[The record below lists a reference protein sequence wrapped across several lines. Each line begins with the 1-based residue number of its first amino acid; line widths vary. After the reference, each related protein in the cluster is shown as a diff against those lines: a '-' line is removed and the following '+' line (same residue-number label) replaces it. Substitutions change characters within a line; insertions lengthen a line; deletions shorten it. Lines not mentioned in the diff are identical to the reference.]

1 MTAVLVLLVGCQGL
15 VRLGRHEPGPGR
27 MIVVH
32 VGLEGSLT
40 VDSDLIMD
48 RLATWSDNFGSLDN
62 KPLLDLSVLRDDERR
77 IESAYAAQGY
87 FQARCTGHRVE
98 TVDDVSVRVFFRVV
112 EGKAT
117 RVAEVI
123 LGGFPATGPAEDV
136 PTTPLDT
143 PPASADPALADPAL
157 ADPAL
162 ADPTLADPA
171 LITPVPTTDAEAIAR
186 LKATQLKMDALV
198 TLEKD
203 DTWTEAA
210 VVATRNAVHEALIDQ
225 GFIFADVIATTE
237 VNRRQRD
244 ATVRFDVVPGPL
256 ARIAAIRVAGNS
268 AVTAERVMRRVDLA
282 EGDIVERGRF
292 ERIEGRIFELGVF
305 FSVSVKPDRTT
316 VDATVGADAV
326 GQGSPT
332 DHASTV
338 ERLQKVEWPRV
349 VDIII
354 TVQERPIHEIRAGAG
369 IAFDNK
375 QNQGNVLV
383 GYQNRSLFG
392 GQRYFDATLRPAY
405 LVQPAFWDVD
415 QHGPGGAAAL
425 AFRQPAFLEE
435 YLLLSLNAD
444 YTIGLEDRGF
454 VHAATAATALSRTF
468 FDLLTP
474 YVGYKLSYESVLD
487 GEEGSGEVDFGR
499 SNFLTYLEQGVTFD
513 WRDNL
518 LDPRSGIYSSI
529 RVAESLAALG
539 SDEDFFRVEFDAR
552 GYIPVTS
559 WLVFA
564 LRVGWSENIAL
575 TDTPAPEK
583 AWFKGG
589 GASDM
594 RGFASQDMGPRTC
607 QKGDEFLGFVR
618 DGTDCPDGADSS
630 FADGGD
636 VKALAGFEARV
647 ILPYNFGVVAFLDAG
662 QIWTRR
668 DDIDWG
674 DIELAFG
681 PGLRYYTLVGPIS
694 ADVGFLLTHP
704 SGFEYTFHISIGQ
717 AF

>member
-1 MTAVLVLLVGCQGL
+1 MKRHQPNPLEAPRRTVPAAWLLSTLLAMLVGCQGL
-15 VRLGRHEPGPGR
+15 IRLGRHEPGPGR
-27 MIVVH
+27 LIVVH
-32 VGLEGSLT
+32 VGLEGPVT
-40 VDSDLIMD
+40 VDSDLIVD
-48 RLATWSDNFGSLDN
+48 RLATWSDNFGSLDQ

-87 FQARCTGHRVE
+87 FQARCTGHRIE
-98 TVDDVSVRVFFRVV
+98 TVDDVSVRVFFKVV
-112 EGKAT
+112 EGKPT
-117 RVAEVI
+117 RLAEVV
-123 LGGFPATGPAEDV
+123 LGGFPLDAVPAEAPDGV
-136 PTTPLDT
+136 TPAPPTEAPTVEPLQALD
-143 PPASADPALADPAL
+143 ADAV
-157 ADPAL
+157 
-162 ADPTLADPA
+162 
-171 LITPVPTTDAEAIAR
+171 IR
-186 LKATQLKMDALV
+186 LKETRARMDGLV
-198 TLEKD
+198 TLEKGE
-203 DTWTEAA
+203 TWTEAA
-210 VVATRNAVHEALIDQ
+210 VLASKNAVREALVDQ
-225 GFIFADVIATTE
+225 GFIFADVVATTE
-237 VNRRQRD
+237 VNRRQRQ
-244 ATVRFDVVPGPL
+244 ATVRLDVVPGPL
-256 ARIAAIRVAGNS
+256 ARVAQIRVAGNS
-268 AVTAERVMRRVDLA
+268 DVTAERVMRRVDLK
-282 EGDIVERGRF
+282 EGDVVERGRF

-305 FSVSVKPDRTT
+305 FSVSVKPDRTA

-326 GQGSPT
+326 TQGDPT
-332 DHASTV
+332 DHAATV
-338 ERLQKVEWPRV
+338 ARLQHVKWPGT
-349 VDIII
+349 VDIVI

-454 VHAATAATALSRTF
+454 VHAATGATALSRPF

-474 YVGYKLSYESVLD
+474 YIGYKLSFESVLD

-499 SNFLTYLEQGVTFD
+499 SNFLTYFEQGVTFD

-518 LDPRSGIYSSI
+518 LDPRRGIYSSI
-529 RVAESLAALG
+529 RIAESLGALG
-539 SDEDFFRVEFDAR
+539 SDEDFLRVEVDAR

-564 LRVGWSENIAL
+564 MRIGWSENIAL
-575 TDTPAPEK
+575 TDAPAPEK

-607 QKGDEFLGFVR
+607 QKGDEFLGFAR
-618 DGTDCPDGADSS
+618 DGTDCPDGADGS

-668 DDIDWG
+668 DDIDWS
-674 DIELAFG
+674 DIELAVG
-681 PGLRYYTLVGPIS
+681 PGIRYYTLVGPVS